1 MNEINIQNTEEQ
13 ITDLPL
19 QIQSKNKEEKA
30 KKNELLMKMRMS
42 SKSSE
47 EIDNNSNKG
56 KINENN
62 CKENWFFFKEIKKKL
77 DFLIQD
83 PNPPSEPEPLKI
95 EQKFENEI
103 MPEEIEQEE
112 FKKPNEELI
121 PIERSY
127 QAKKKSPEEIY
138 QKLERLEKKINFK
151 KNTFENLKREFDHF
165 NYILLQNKS

>member
-1 MNEINIQNTEEQ
+1 M
-13 ITDLPL
+13 
-19 QIQSKNKEEKA
+19 
-30 KKNELLMKMRMS
+30 
-42 SKSSE
+42 
-47 EIDNNSNKG
+47 
-56 KINENN
+56 
-62 CKENWFFFKEIKKKL
+62 
-77 DFLIQD
+77 
-83 PNPPSEPEPLKI
+83 KI

-127 QAKKKSPEEIY
+127 QPKKKSPEEIY